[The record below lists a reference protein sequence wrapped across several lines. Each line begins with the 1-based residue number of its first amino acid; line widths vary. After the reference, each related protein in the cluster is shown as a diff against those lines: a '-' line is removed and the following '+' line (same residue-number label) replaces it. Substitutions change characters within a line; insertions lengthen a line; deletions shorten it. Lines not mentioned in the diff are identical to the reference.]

1 MEYMGTKLLLTKPT
15 GPEELL
21 MFEFS
26 WDWIRRVA
34 TGGKRGGDEGEGRG
48 GGGEKL
54 GRSGAGG
61 AGASGEEGGEG
72 EAVSAG
78 SQGQTTLKQPET
90 RPG

>member
-1 MEYMGTKLLLTKPT
+1 MGTKLLLTKPT

-26 WDWIRRVA
+26 WDWIRRAA
-34 TGGKRGGDEGEGRG
+34 TGGKRGGDEGEGRE

-54 GRSGAGG
+54 GGSGAGG
-61 AGASGEEGGEG
+61 AGASGEDGEG
-72 EAVSAG
+72 EACQLG
-78 SQGQTTLKQPET
+78 LGRTTLKQPET